1 MRLIDADMLEQEVI
15 KRAFE
20 GKLEWNVNDLKKLIR
35 EQRSATQYQIACACY
50 HKGMKLVGGYEKYG
64 A

>member
-20 GKLEWNVNDLKKLIR
+20 GKLEWSVTDLKQLIR

-50 HKGMKLVGGYEKYG
+50 QKGMQLVGGYGRYG